1 MYPPLE
7 NFTTPTAILHNL
19 NSRKGLR
26 EKTGSIESYFF
37 YIINYIDFFLFTA
50 SATTIEK
57 KRMSRRQRKNVKKR
71 GKESENLSTT
81 TTNNS
86 SNCSGGTG
94 NGNPQEGT
102 KNQKKRSSLPSKFYV
117 SLGLNDDQIYYHLL
131 NYILDQD
138 TLRSIGS

>member
-1 MYPPLE
+1 M
-7 NFTTPTAILHNL
+7 T
-19 NSRKGLR
+19 
-26 EKTGSIESYFF
+26 FF
-37 YIINYIDFFLFTA
+37 FFTA

-71 GKESENLSTT
+71 GKESENLST

>member
-1 MYPPLE
+1 MT
-7 NFTTPTAILHNL
+7 F
-19 NSRKGLR
+19 
-26 EKTGSIESYFF
+26 
-37 YIINYIDFFLFTA
+37 FFLLTA

-94 NGNPQEGT
+94 NGNPQEGS
-102 KNQKKRSSLPSKFYV
+102 KNQKKRHSQPSKFYV

-138 TLRSIGS
+138 TLRSIGLYFDFEIYS

>member
-1 MYPPLE
+1 M
-7 NFTTPTAILHNL
+7 T
-19 NSRKGLR
+19 
-26 EKTGSIESYFF
+26 
-37 YIINYIDFFLFTA
+37 FFLFTA

-138 TLRSIGS
+138 TLRSIGLYFGVEIYS

>member
-1 MYPPLE
+1 M
-7 NFTTPTAILHNL
+7 I
-19 NSRKGLR
+19 
-26 EKTGSIESYFF
+26 YF
-37 YIINYIDFFLFTA
+37 IDFFFLFTA

-71 GKESENLSTT
+71 EKESENLSTT

-94 NGNPQEGT
+94 NGNSQEGT
-102 KNQKKRSSLPSKFYV
+102 KNQKKRSSQKNPSKFYV

-138 TLRSIGS
+138 TLRSIGSYFDFEIYLLNLVDFSYYYHINMCVKIIRI

>member
-1 MYPPLE
+1 
-7 NFTTPTAILHNL
+7 
-19 NSRKGLR
+19 
-26 EKTGSIESYFF
+26 
-37 YIINYIDFFLFTA
+37 
-50 SATTIEK
+50 
-57 KRMSRRQRKNVKKR
+57 MSRRQRKNVKKR
-71 GKESENLSTT
+71 EKESENLSTT

-102 KNQKKRSSLPSKFYV
+102 KNQKKRSSQKNPSKFYV

-138 TLRSIGS
+138 TLRSIGLYFNSIFE